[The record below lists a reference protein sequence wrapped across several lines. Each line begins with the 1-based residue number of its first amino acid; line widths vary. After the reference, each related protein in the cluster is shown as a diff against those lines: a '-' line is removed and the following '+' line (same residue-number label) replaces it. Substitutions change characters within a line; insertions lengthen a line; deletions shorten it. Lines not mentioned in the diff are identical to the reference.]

1 MTIASRITAIL
12 VGSMILLTGIIVVS
26 SFQLNS
32 NIEKFLIN
40 KLDQSAVD
48 ERKRQLKDAYDL
60 IDHATHTM
68 WKSYAR
74 DGRMSYLES
83 DIIDILKNIN
93 SGDNA
98 IYPLIIKADGTI
110 LFDPVNPQNEG
121 KNGIRITSSD
131 GVPYIRNFIEL
142 SKRGGGFVQY
152 KMPKTEGGIP
162 ENKIAYAQVDRDAG
176 YIVIVT
182 AYMGDII
189 QANQKIKNEVSNSIK
204 DGMVKFVIIGLVVV
218 ILIAAAAF
226 FYVRA
231 SIIAPL
237 KTLIFRARNL
247 SSGDGDLTRKLDI
260 KGKDEIAQAS
270 EAINN
275 FIEKVRVLIVEAKQL
290 STENSSIAHE
300 LSSTSLQTGNRVE
313 ESTNIV
319 SDVTAK
325 SKEIKEEMH
334 ASIDVAQG
342 SKKDLQEAREYV
354 HTANEAIGNLS
365 NQIVVSAKT
374 EAELAVKIEQLS
386 KNADD
391 VKSILYIIDEIAD
404 QTNLLALNAAIEAA
418 RAGEHGRGFAVVAD
432 EVRNL
437 AERTQKSLTE
447 INSTIS
453 VIVQEISDASEQ
465 MNKNSQKIE
474 ELTHISSEVQDKITS
489 MNRIMNQAITTA
501 DKTVDNYIDTGKSI
515 EGIIQGVTG
524 INDIS
529 TENARSVEEIA
540 SVAEHLNKMTEILNN
555 KLAEFKT

>member
-1 MTIASRITAIL
+1 MTISSRIIAIL
-12 VGSMILLTGIIVVS
+12 VGSMILLTGIIVFS
-26 SFQLNS
+26 SFRLNLD
-32 NIEKFLIN
+32 IESFLVN
-40 KLDQSAVD
+40 KLDQRAID
-48 ERKRQLKDAYDL
+48 ERKGQLRDAYEL
-60 IDHATHTM
+60 IDHATHVM
-68 WKSYAR
+68 SKSYSR
-74 DGRMSYLES
+74 DGRMGYLES
-83 DIIDILKNIN
+83 DIMQILKNIN
-93 SGDNA
+93 DSDNA
-98 IYPLIIKADGTI
+98 IYPLIIKTDGTV

-121 KNGIRITSSD
+121 KNGMRLTSAD
-131 GVPYIRNFIEL
+131 GVPYVKGFIEV
-142 SKRGGGFVQY
+142 SKRGGGYLQY
-152 KMPKTEGGIP
+152 KMAKTQGGVP
-162 ENKIAYAQVDRDAG
+162 EDKIAYAQVDRDSG

-182 AYMGDII
+182 AYIGDILKS
-189 QANQKIKNEVSNSIK
+189 NQQIKNEVSESIEQ
-204 DGMVKFVIIGLVVV
+204 GLMKFVMVGLIVV
-218 ILIAAAAF
+218 ILITVASF
-226 FYVRA
+226 FYVRQ
-231 SIIAPL
+231 SIINPL
-237 KTLIFRARNL
+237 KNLIHRARNL
-247 SSGDGDLTRKLDI
+247 SSGDGDLTRKLEI
-260 KGKDEIAQAS
+260 KGRDEVAQAS

-319 SDVTAK
+319 SDVTVK
-325 SKEIKEEMH
+325 SKEIKQEMH
-334 ASIDVAQG
+334 ASIDVAQD
-342 SKKDLQEAREYV
+342 SKKDLQEARAYV

-365 NQIVVSAKT
+365 NQIVISAKT

-489 MNRIMNQAITTA
+489 MNKIMNDAITTA
-501 DKTVDNYIDTGKSI
+501 DKTVDNYIETGKSI
-515 EGIIQGVTG
+515 EGIIQGVSG